1 MMFPPNR
8 LALAIL
14 FLGGTYA
21 LFGRSLPGPGGHD
34 VTSPYPPAAN
44 SNDLR
49 RFLEHWRLTENVKD
63 HNPPNE
69 EIESHVLFR
78 EVGYLA
84 GSVAYGHLLFTL
96 NLSDV
101 DSLLDGLQVKIQS
114 NSRWKNID

>member
-1 MMFPPNR
+1 MKLPANC

-14 FLGGTYA
+14 FMGGTYA
-21 LFGRSLPGPGGHD
+21 LFGRSISSGNE

-49 RFLEHWRLTENVKD
+49 RFLEHWRLTEELA
-63 HNPPNE
+63 HRNPPNE

-84 GSVAYGHLLFTL
+84 GSVAYGHLLFSL

-101 DSLLDGLQVKIQS
+101 DSLLDGLQVKP
-114 NSRWKNID
+114 NKPRW